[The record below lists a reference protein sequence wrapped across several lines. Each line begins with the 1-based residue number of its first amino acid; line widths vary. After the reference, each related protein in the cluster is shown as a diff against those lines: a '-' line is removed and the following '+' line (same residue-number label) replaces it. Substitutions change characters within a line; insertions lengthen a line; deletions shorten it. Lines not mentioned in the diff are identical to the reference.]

1 MNLPFIRS
9 LHGGLTGQRL
19 ASYAPAWV
27 IIMTNSPKQLLTLT
41 IAREILP
48 PIQPTIER
56 KQMTTTRRM
65 SASIAGSAV
74 TATSAQDAAQQAG
87 LDWHVSLAELEAI
100 SVSDDG
106 VSRLQVPD
114 TFGTIRTNKDGSQS
128 VLGTVG
134 SRYKVFQNGEM
145 FSALDSLV
153 DSGEARYANA
163 GELRDGAQVWML
175 LELPRE
181 VKIAN
186 DPHAAYLLART
197 SHDGSCSLGVTPLV
211 NRLFCSNQISGIFR
225 KNCKYSLHHTTN
237 ARLNVEQM
245 RSMLQ
250 VIYTGIETYE
260 LVADKLLNVSVT
272 DDQVQ
277 KIFKEMWT
285 MPSLIEKTPYAK
297 LSTGE
302 RRTYNRI
309 VDSRNTALNI
319 YRNSSSQEN
328 IRGTAFG
335 AFQAIVEY
343 LDWNSHK
350 SEATRA
356 ERVIAG
362 KYDRLKS
369 RALDLVT
376 QEVA

>member
-1 MNLPFIRS
+1 
-9 LHGGLTGQRL
+9 
-19 ASYAPAWV
+19 
-27 IIMTNSPKQLLTLT
+27 
-41 IAREILP
+41 
-48 PIQPTIER
+48 
-56 KQMTTTRRM
+56 MTTTRRM

-87 LDWHVSLAELEAI
+87 LDWHVSLADLEALA
-100 SVSDDG
+100 VNDNG
-106 VSRLQVPD
+106 VTRLEVPS

-134 SRYKVFQNGEM
+134 GRYKVFQNGEM
-145 FSALDSLV
+145 FSALDALV

-163 GELRDGAQVWML
+163 GELRGGAQIWML

-186 DPHAAYLLART
+186 DPHKAYLLART

-225 KNCKYSLHHTTN
+225 RDCKYSLHHTTN

-245 RSMLQ
+245 RNMLGI
-250 VIYTGIETYE
+250 IYTGIETYE
-260 LVADKLLNVSVT
+260 QVAGWLLDTTV
-272 DDQVQ
+272 DDSKVER
-277 KIFKEMWT
+277 IFNRMW
-285 MPSLIEKTPYAK
+285 SLPTTIQNTPYNK
-297 LSTGE
+297 LTTGE
-302 RRTYNRI
+302 RRTYNR
-309 VDSRNTALNI
+309 VTDARSTAFNI
-319 YRNSSSQEN
+319 YANSSTQEN

-362 KYDRLKS
+362 KYDRLKGK
-369 RALDLVT
+369 ALDLVKA
-376 QEVA
+376 EVL

>member
-1 MNLPFIRS
+1 
-9 LHGGLTGQRL
+9 
-19 ASYAPAWV
+19 
-27 IIMTNSPKQLLTLT
+27 MTNAT
-41 IAREILP
+41 R
-48 PIQPTIER
+48 
-56 KQMTTTRRM
+56 RRM

-74 TATSAQDAAQQAG
+74 TATSAQDAAKQAG
-87 LDWHVSLAELEAI
+87 LDWHVSLADLEALA
-100 SVSDDG
+100 VNDNG
-106 VSRLQVPD
+106 VSRLTVPQ
-114 TFGTIRTNKDGSQS
+114 TFGTIRTDKDGSQS

-134 SRYKVFQNGEM
+134 GRYKVFQNGEM
-145 FSALDSLV
+145 FSALDALV

-163 GELRDGAQVWML
+163 GELRGGAQVWML

-186 DPHAAYLLART
+186 DPHMAYLLART

-225 KNCKYSLHHTTN
+225 RDCKYSLHHTTN
-237 ARLNVEQM
+237 AVLNVEQM
-245 RSMLQ
+245 RTMLN

-260 LVADKLLNVSVT
+260 QVAGWLLDATV
-272 DDQVQ
+272 DDSKVER
-277 KIFKEMWT
+277 IFNRMW
-285 MPSLIEKTPYAK
+285 SLPTTIQNTPYNK
-297 LSTGE
+297 LTTGE
-302 RRTYNRI
+302 RRTYNR
-309 VDSRNTALNI
+309 VTDARSTAFNI
-319 YRNSSSQEN
+319 YANLSTQEN

-369 RALDLVT
+369 KALELVKA
-376 QEVA
+376 EVL

>member
-1 MNLPFIRS
+1 
-9 LHGGLTGQRL
+9 
-19 ASYAPAWV
+19 
-27 IIMTNSPKQLLTLT
+27 
-41 IAREILP
+41 
-48 PIQPTIER
+48 
-56 KQMTTTRRM
+56 MTTTRRM
-65 SASIAGSAV
+65 SANIAGSAV

-100 SVSDDG
+100 SVSDNG
-106 VSRLQVPD
+106 VSRLQVPS
-114 TFGTIRTNKDGSQS
+114 TFGTVRTDKDGKQS

-134 SRYKVFQNGEM
+134 TRYKVFQNGEM
-145 FSALDSLV
+145 FSALDALV

-163 GELRDGAQVWML
+163 GELRGGAQVWML

-245 RSMLQ
+245 RNMLQ

-260 LVADKLLNVSVT
+260 LVADKLLNVSVS
-272 DDQVQ
+272 DAQVEN
-277 KIFKEMWT
+277 IFKKMWT
-285 MPSLIEKTPYAK
+285 LPSTIEKTPYFK

-302 RRTYNRI
+302 RRTFNR
-309 VDSRNTALNI
+309 VQDARNTALNI
-319 YRNSSSQEN
+319 YQHSSTQEN

-362 KYDRLKS
+362 KYDRIKG

>member
-1 MNLPFIRS
+1 
-9 LHGGLTGQRL
+9 
-19 ASYAPAWV
+19 
-27 IIMTNSPKQLLTLT
+27 MTNATH
-41 IAREILP
+41 
-48 PIQPTIER
+48 
-56 KQMTTTRRM
+56 RRM

-87 LDWHVSLAELEAI
+87 LDWHVSLADLEALA
-100 SVSDDG
+100 VNDNG
-106 VSRLQVPD
+106 VTRLEVPS

-134 SRYKVFQNGEM
+134 GRYKVFQNGEM
-145 FSALDSLV
+145 FSALDALV

-163 GELRDGAQVWML
+163 GELRGGAQIWML

-186 DPHAAYLLART
+186 DPHKAYLLART

-225 KNCKYSLHHTTN
+225 RDCKYSLHHTTN

-245 RSMLQ
+245 RNMLGI
-250 VIYTGIETYE
+250 IYTGIETYE
-260 LVADKLLNVSVT
+260 QVAGWLLDTTVNDSKVER
-272 DDQVQ
+272 
-277 KIFKEMWT
+277 IFSKMWT
-285 MPSLIEKTPYAK
+285 LPSTIEKTPYNK
-297 LSTGE
+297 LTTGE
-302 RRTYNRI
+302 RRTYNR
-309 VDSRNTALNI
+309 VTDARSTAFNI
-319 YRNSSSQEN
+319 YANSSTQEN

-369 RALDLVT
+369 KTLDLVKA
-376 QEVA
+376 EVL

>member
-1 MNLPFIRS
+1 
-9 LHGGLTGQRL
+9 
-19 ASYAPAWV
+19 
-27 IIMTNSPKQLLTLT
+27 
-41 IAREILP
+41 
-48 PIQPTIER
+48 
-56 KQMTTTRRM
+56 MTTTQRRM

-100 SVSDDG
+100 SVSDNG
-106 VSRLQVPD
+106 VSRLQVPS
-114 TFGTIRTNKDGSQS
+114 TFGTVRTNKDGSQS

-134 SRYKVFQNGEM
+134 TRYKVFQNGEM

-181 VKIAN
+181 VKIAD

-260 LVADKLLNVSVT
+260 LVADKLLNV
-272 DDQVQ
+272 QVSDN
-277 KIFKEMWT
+277 KVEDIFKKMWT
-285 MPSLIEKTPYAK
+285 LPSLVEKTPYFK

-302 RRTYNRI
+302 RRTFNR
-309 VDSRNTALNI
+309 VQDARNTAMNI
-319 YRNSSSQEN
+319 YQYSSTQEN
-328 IRGTAFG
+328 IKGTAFG

-369 RALDLVT
+369 KALDLVT

>member
-1 MNLPFIRS
+1 
-9 LHGGLTGQRL
+9 
-19 ASYAPAWV
+19 
-27 IIMTNSPKQLLTLT
+27 
-41 IAREILP
+41 
-48 PIQPTIER
+48 
-56 KQMTTTRRM
+56 M

-106 VSRLQVPD
+106 VSRLPVPD
-114 TFGTIRTNKDGSQS
+114 RFATVRTNKDGTQS
-128 VLGTVG
+128 ALGVIGT
-134 SRYKVFQNGEM
+134 RYKVFQNGEM

-163 GELRDGAQVWML
+163 GALRGGAQVWML

-181 VKIAN
+181 VKIQG

-225 KNCKYSLHHTTN
+225 KDCKYSLHHTTN

-245 RSMLQ
+245 RSMLN

-260 LVADKLLNVSVT
+260 TIADKLLNESVT
-272 DDQVQ
+272 DYQVEGY
-277 KIFKEMWT
+277 FRRMWQL
-285 MPSLIEKTPYAK
+285 PSTIEQTPYNK
-297 LSTGE
+297 LTTGE
-302 RRTYNRI
+302 RRTYNR
-309 VDSRNTALNI
+309 VMDSRQTAFNI
-319 YRNSSSQEN
+319 YANSSTQEN
-328 IRGTAFG
+328 IRGTKFG

-356 ERVIAG
+356 ERVISG
-362 KYDRLKS
+362 KYDKLKS
-369 RALDLVT
+369 KALDVVQLIGR
-376 QEVA
+376 

>member
-1 MNLPFIRS
+1 
-9 LHGGLTGQRL
+9 
-19 ASYAPAWV
+19 
-27 IIMTNSPKQLLTLT
+27 
-41 IAREILP
+41 
-48 PIQPTIER
+48 
-56 KQMTTTRRM
+56 MTTTRRM

-87 LDWHVSLAELEAI
+87 LDWHVSLADLEAI
-100 SVSDDG
+100 AVNDTG
-106 VSRLQVPD
+106 VSRLAVPQ
-114 TFGTIRTNKDGSQS
+114 TFATIRTDKDGGQS

-145 FSALDSLV
+145 FSALDALV

-181 VKIAN
+181 VKIKD

-225 KNCKYSLHHTTN
+225 KNTKYSLHHTTN
-237 ARLNVEQM
+237 AVLKVDEM
-245 RSMLQ
+245 RTMLD

-260 LVADKLLNVSVT
+260 LIADKLLNVSVS
-272 DDQVQ
+272 DNDVERVFN
-277 KIFKEMWT
+277 KMWT
-285 MPSLIEKTPYAK
+285 LPSIIEKTPYNK

-302 RRTYNRI
+302 RRTFNR
-309 VDSRNTALNI
+309 VTDARTTAMNI
-319 YRNSSSQEN
+319 YQSSSTQDN

>member
-1 MNLPFIRS
+1 
-9 LHGGLTGQRL
+9 
-19 ASYAPAWV
+19 
-27 IIMTNSPKQLLTLT
+27 MTNATH
-41 IAREILP
+41 
-48 PIQPTIER
+48 
-56 KQMTTTRRM
+56 RRM

-87 LDWHVSLAELEAI
+87 LDWHVSLADLEALA
-100 SVSDDG
+100 VNDNG
-106 VSRLQVPD
+106 VTRLEVPS

-134 SRYKVFQNGEM
+134 GRYKVFQNGEM
-145 FSALDSLV
+145 FSALDALV

-163 GELRDGAQVWML
+163 GELRGGAQIWML

-186 DPHAAYLLART
+186 DPHKAYLLART

-225 KNCKYSLHHTTN
+225 RDCKYSLHHTTN

-245 RSMLQ
+245 RNMLGI
-250 VIYTGIETYE
+250 IYTGIETYE
-260 LVADKLLNVSVT
+260 QVAGWLLDTTVNDSKVER
-272 DDQVQ
+272 
-277 KIFKEMWT
+277 IFSKMWT
-285 MPSLIEKTPYAK
+285 LPSTIEKTPYNK
-297 LSTGE
+297 LTTGE
-302 RRTYNRI
+302 RRTYNR
-309 VDSRNTALNI
+309 VTDARNTAFNI
-319 YRNSSSQEN
+319 YANSSTQEN

-369 RALDLVT
+369 KALDLVKA
-376 QEVA
+376 EVL